1 MDNVVP
7 MITELGLAVSLVV
20 AFVWMFWK
28 MWNLQRED
36 SKEREIRD
44 RETITHLSGIV
55 SKNSEVMLKS
65 VETMEK
71 ISEKVEHIDSKL
83 EEVKTDVQEI
93 KFKQANRDWFSH
105 KFLFPIYYIYIIV
118 NWIMCENFK
127 KGDFYDYR

>member
-1 MDNVVP
+1 MEQIVS
-7 MITELGLAVSLVV
+7 MIGEFGLAVSLVV
-20 AFVWMFWK
+20 AFVFMFWK

-71 ISEKVEHIDSKL
+71 INAKVEHIDTKL
-83 EEVKTDVQEI
+83 EGIQTDVQEI
-93 KFKQANRDWFSH
+93 KFKQNN
-105 KFLFPIYYIYIIV
+105 K
-118 NWIMCENFK
+118 E
-127 KGDFYDYR
+127 